1 MRKDNASLSITV
13 AKTILSH
20 SFEVKCQIKE
30 DNYM

>member
-1 MRKDNASLSITV
+1 MRKDNASLLITV
-13 AKTILSH
+13 AKTMLSH